1 MPRTLSFTQ
10 FQQGLLRAQ
19 IEPVYLLDGEEIFF
33 QEEAIRLLGQAVL
46 PEGAA
51 AVDREALRGGETTLQ
66 DLIDLASTFPMGGG
80 RRLLVIREADRLRS
94 DGVEPFKDY
103 LERPNVK
110 SCVVF
115 SDPAFDRRRA
125 LHKALVAGAARVD
138 CGPLDD
144 ARTAVWVRERLRAR
158 GFGLSA
164 ELAEAIVAGVAGAGL
179 ARLDAELQKLMS
191 ALGAPRP
198 IEAVDL
204 ALLGDVPRV
213 DDAFRLAVQILR
225 GERGAAVLA
234 ARALLRS
241 GEDPVHLLGGLAWY
255 FRTALKARAAAS
267 RRLAPRETTALY
279 GLDPW
284 RVEKFQQE
292 IGATGADVLT
302 HALAVCLRADRE
314 LKGFGAKDPAH
325 AIERLIHGVAG
336 RAEKQR

>member
-1 MPRTLSFTQ
+1 MTRTLSFTQ
-10 FQQGLLRAQ
+10 FQQGLLRAR
-19 IEPVYLLDGEEIFF
+19 IEPVYLLDGEETFF

-51 AVDREALRGGETTLQ
+51 AVDREMLRGGETDLQ
-66 DLIDLASTFPMGGG
+66 EVIDLASTFPMGGG
-80 RRLLVIREADRLRS
+80 RRLLVIREADRLRG
-94 DGVEPFKDY
+94 DGVEPLKSY
-103 LERPNVK
+103 LERPNLK

-115 SDPAFDRRRA
+115 SDPHFDRRRA

-144 ARTAVWVRERLRAR
+144 ARAAVWVRDRLRAR
-158 GFGLSA
+158 GFGLSND
-164 ELAEAIVAGVAGAGL
+164 LADAIVAGGAGAGL

-198 IEAVDL
+198 IGAADL
-204 ALLGDVPRV
+204 ALLADVPRV

-225 GERGAAVLA
+225 GDRGAAILA

-255 FRTALKARAAAS
+255 FRTALKARSAAS
-267 RRLAPRETTALY
+267 RRLPPRETTALY

-292 IGATGADVLT
+292 VGGTRAEVLT
-302 HALAVCLRADRE
+302 HALAVCMRADRE

-336 RAEKQR
+336 RAERQR